1 MAMKKIFVYLAA
13 ITCSVAFSHKVEAQT
28 WNSFSD
34 FWVNVPATGGAGT
47 YPQSSW
53 IADGGSITPNAWNYA
68 AGNLTG
74 GANPTQVGT
83 YLSGGS
89 RYGLTAGNTFAGP
102 GQSFTFGAGNYYIG
116 YDMPVWPDIQVA
128 KYNYIWDS
136 TVPGWSGA
144 ASPNS
149 SYLWLRPMFHNLAG
163 TDSSAAL
170 LEWTAPSSGTFS
182 FNALFAPG
190 NFGVIGGTTVSYA
203 AVDSLAGV
211 LVPRQVVA
219 QGSAVQT
226 FTFTDTLTAG
236 DVVQFQIGAPTVGA
250 SPVGVLV
257 QVTAVP
263 EPSTLALAFLGTTIG
278 AIALRRK
285 TAASQQTAFK

>member
-1 MAMKKIFVYLAA
+1 MKKLFVYLAA
-13 ITCSVAFSHKVEAQT
+13 ITCSVALSQKAEAQT

-34 FWVNVPATGGAGT
+34 FWVDVPATGGAGT

-53 IADGGSITPNAWNYA
+53 ITAGGSATPNAWNYA

-74 GANPTQVGT
+74 GANPTLVGT

-128 KYNYIWDS
+128 NYNYIWDS

-144 ASPNS
+144 AGPNS
-149 SYLWLRPMFHNLAG
+149 SYLWLRPMFHGVAG
-163 TDSSAAL
+163 ADSSAAL
-170 LEWTAPSSGTFS
+170 LEWTAPYSGTFS
-182 FNALFAPG
+182 FNASFAPG
-190 NFGVIGGTTVSYA
+190 NYGVIGGTTVSYA
-203 AVDSLAGV
+203 AVDSLGGV
-211 LVPRQVVA
+211 LVSRQVVA
-219 QGSAVQT
+219 QGSALQT

-236 DVVQFQIGAPTVGA
+236 DVVQFQVGAPTVGA

-257 QVTAVP
+257 QVSAVP
-263 EPSTLALAFLGTTIG
+263 EPSSAALAFIG
-278 AIALRRK
+278 MCVSAVALRRK
-285 TAASQQTAFK
+285 TVTSRKTALK